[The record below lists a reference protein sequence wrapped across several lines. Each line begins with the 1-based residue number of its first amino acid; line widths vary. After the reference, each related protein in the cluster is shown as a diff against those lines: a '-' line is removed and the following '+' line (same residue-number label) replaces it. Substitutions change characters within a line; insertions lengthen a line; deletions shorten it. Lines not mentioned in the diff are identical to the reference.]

1 MRRTH
6 VVVHVEY
13 LSLGPRCLFPMFEL
27 LRHLSYI
34 SILHIFPLHEDYG
47 QDGADDDDD
56 DDDDDSLFIDL
67 LHRYSQTQ
75 HPFFLSIPDA
85 YQYPASE
92 KFSGRLIRGDA

>member
-1 MRRTH
+1 MCRTH
-6 VVVHVEY
+6 VDVYVEY

-56 DDDDDSLFIDL
+56 DDVSCHA
-67 LHRYSQTQ
+67 HRAEQ
-75 HPFFLSIPDA
+75 
-85 YQYPASE
+85 
-92 KFSGRLIRGDA
+92 